1 MTARPSGAHEA
12 LLEFQAWWSRT
23 NVELKPRSSTAA
35 ANSWLS
41 SVPSPFVSYYVSTVA
56 GRRRLARQR
65 TRERNEHAEAAHLL
79 EKGLKTA
86 SLLRCHIESPKEVF
100 IHLNRAVAVVVD

>member
-1 MTARPSGAHEA
+1 VTARPSGAHEA

-41 SVPSPFVSYYVSTVA
+41 SVPSPFVSYFLKRDSRPHPCCVA
-56 GRRRLARQR
+56 TSRVQRKYSSISIVPLPLLSIELKRAR
-65 TRERNEHAEAAHLL
+65 
-79 EKGLKTA
+79 
-86 SLLRCHIESPKEVF
+86 SDSS
-100 IHLNRAVAVVVD
+100 